1 MLVNTPVHASWLN
14 QIEIYFSVVQRKAL
28 MPIDLSDLKAAEQR
42 LLDFQRH
49 YEKIATPFEW
59 KFTRDDLQRL
69 LARLEKESPG
79 NWGGVDLST
88 KPL

>member
-1 MLVNTPVHASWLN
+1 
-14 QIEIYFSVVQRKAL
+14 

-42 LLDFQRH
+42 LLDFQRY

-69 LARLEKESPG
+69 LARLEKES
-79 NWGGVDLST
+79 LSN
-88 KPL
+88 